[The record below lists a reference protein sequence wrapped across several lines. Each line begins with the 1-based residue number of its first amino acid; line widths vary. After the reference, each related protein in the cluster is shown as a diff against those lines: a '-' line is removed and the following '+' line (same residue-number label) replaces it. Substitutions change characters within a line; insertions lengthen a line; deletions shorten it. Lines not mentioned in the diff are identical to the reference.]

1 MYSTY
6 SEAHIRPKKDPDLA
20 GQGWGGNRPPFAT
33 YLYLGLA
40 DLGTGLGL
48 GPVGLATFTSPLWGG
63 GREDDALSRE
73 GQVEAFVAASLSFIC
88 VCIRIISS
96 RCICIFY

>member
-1 MYSTY
+1 MK
-6 SEAHIRPKKDPDLA
+6 SEVILLAVVIRHKEGGSSPSSIRCTEGNKYAHIRPKKDPDLA

-63 GREDDALSRE
+63 GKGR
-73 GQVEAFVAASLSFIC
+73 
-88 VCIRIISS
+88 
-96 RCICIFY
+96 